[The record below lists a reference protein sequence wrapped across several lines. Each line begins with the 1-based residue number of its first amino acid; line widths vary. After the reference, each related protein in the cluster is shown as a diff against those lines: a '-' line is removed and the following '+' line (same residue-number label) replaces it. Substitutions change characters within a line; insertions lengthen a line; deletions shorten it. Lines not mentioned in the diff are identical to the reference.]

1 MSRGPTRIT
10 DLAKDASPGG
20 AFMRSLIRRQPEDLP
35 SDAKMQELAT
45 RLGPIV
51 EASTKSAPFVSGW
64 RWLFVVA
71 ASGALAA
78 LPIVVRMQSHTA
90 DEASSSPPAVVSA
103 IPSPVVTSA
112 PVSSNAETAANAVP
126 SISVDSLP
134 TANTERVRPTTSTS
148 ACTNEIELVDRAD
161 ATLRAGDAK
170 RAFELT
176 REHGARCPNG
186 SFMQERERVAIEALA
201 LLGENEMMRAR
212 AKAFELR
219 FPSSPHVRRIRNLA
233 SSNPE

>member
-10 DLAKDASPGG
+10 DLAKDASPED

-45 RLGPIV
+45 RLGPIAG
-51 EASTKSAPFVSGW
+51 ASTKSAPLVSGW

-71 ASGALAA
+71 ASGVIAA
-78 LPIVVRMQSHTA
+78 LPIVVRMQSRA
-90 DEASSSPPAVVSA
+90 ASEASSLPAPVVSVLPA
-103 IPSPVVTSA
+103 PLVTSA
-112 PVSSNAETAANAVP
+112 PVEPNAETAVNAVP
-126 SISVDSLP
+126 SIFVDSLP
-134 TANTERVRPTTSTS
+134 TANPERVRLTATPT
-148 ACTNEIELVDRAD
+148 CTNEIELVDRAD

-170 RAFELT
+170 GALELT

-186 SFMQERERVAIEALA
+186 SFVQERERVAIEALA
-201 LLGENEMMRAR
+201 LLGESEKMRAR

>member
-10 DLAKDASPGG
+10 DLAKDASPED
-20 AFMRSLIRRQPEDLP
+20 AFLRSLIRRQPEDLP

-45 RLGPIV
+45 RLGPI
-51 EASTKSAPFVSGW
+51 AGSSTKSAPLVSGW

-78 LPIVVRMQSHTA
+78 LPIVVRTQAHTA
-90 DEASSSPPAVVSA
+90 GEPSSSPAPVVSV
-103 IPSPVVTSA
+103 IPAPVVTSA
-112 PVSSNAETAANAVP
+112 PATPSAETAVNAVP
-126 SISVDSLP
+126 SMFVDSLP
-134 TANTERVRPTTSTS
+134 TANTERVRPTATPT
-148 ACTNEIELVDRAD
+148 CTNEIELVDRAD

-170 RAFELT
+170 RALELT

-186 SFMQERERVAIEALA
+186 SFVQERERVAIEALA
-201 LLGENEMMRAR
+201 LLGEGEMMRTR

>member
-10 DLAKDASPGG
+10 DLAKDASPED
-20 AFMRSLIRRQPEDLP
+20 AFLRSLIRRQPEDLP

-45 RLGPIV
+45 RLGPI
-51 EASTKSAPFVSGW
+51 AGSSTKSAPLVSGW

-78 LPIVVRMQSHTA
+78 
-90 DEASSSPPAVVSA
+90 SSPAPVVSV
-103 IPSPVVTSA
+103 IPAPVVTSA
-112 PVSSNAETAANAVP
+112 PATPSAETAVNAVP
-126 SISVDSLP
+126 SMFVDSLP
-134 TANTERVRPTTSTS
+134 TANTERVRPTATPT
-148 ACTNEIELVDRAD
+148 CTNEIELVDRAD

-170 RAFELT
+170 RALELT

-186 SFMQERERVAIEALA
+186 SFVQERERVAIEALA
-201 LLGENEMMRAR
+201 LLGEGEMMRTR

>member
-10 DLAKDASPGG
+10 DLAKDASPED
-20 AFMRSLIRRQPEDLP
+20 AFLRSLIRRQPEDLP

-45 RLGPIV
+45 RLGPI
-51 EASTKSAPFVSGW
+51 AGSSTKSAPLVSGW

-71 ASGALAA
+71 ASGAA
-78 LPIVVRMQSHTA
+78 T
-90 DEASSSPPAVVSA
+90 
-103 IPSPVVTSA
+103 PS
-112 PVSSNAETAANAVP
+112 AETAVNAVP
-126 SISVDSLP
+126 SMFVDSLP
-134 TANTERVRPTTSTS
+134 TSNTERVRPTATPT
-148 ACTNEIELVDRAD
+148 CTNEIELVDRAD

-170 RAFELT
+170 RALELT

-186 SFMQERERVAIEALA
+186 SFVQERERVAIEALA
-201 LLGENEMMRAR
+201 LLGEGEMMRTR